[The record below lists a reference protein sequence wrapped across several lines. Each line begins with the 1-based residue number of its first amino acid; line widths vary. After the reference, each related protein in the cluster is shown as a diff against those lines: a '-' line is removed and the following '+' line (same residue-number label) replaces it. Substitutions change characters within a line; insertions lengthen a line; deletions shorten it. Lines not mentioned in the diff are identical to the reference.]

1 MLSPKIM
8 ISYFIFLENNKYI
21 IYNIYSVFK
30 GVVKLARI
38 INQNKEVIA
47 TKNKE
52 KATVSK
58 TSLIV
63 GVALSIAAIVVLVV
77 IILFL
82 TKKNNENNESNTTPL
97 LQYIEN
103 YEGKNKNEN
112 KIKLISGFDVKYE
125 MEKFSG
131 ECYILVYDTSWMKEN
146 DKDSAIYKAYEVMDS
161 YLTGSKR
168 SDGKEMKSDPLLK
181 AIENCGKDVRFFV
194 VDFNSVKKSDD
205 DAQKNPVYFTMS
217 NGTAF
222 SNIQAPMFFHYK
234 NDETYSSMN
243 DSKLLLADGSVD
255 KNGKANY
262 SAARWGS
269 IIISQVNYL
278 NSLDNDEQD

>member
-1 MLSPKIM
+1 M
-8 ISYFIFLENNKYI
+8 
-21 IYNIYSVFK
+21 
-30 GVVKLARI
+30 ARI

-131 ECYILVYDTSWMKEN
+131 ECYILVYDTSWMKNN
-146 DKDSAIYKAYEVMDS
+146 DTSSQTYKSYEIVDS

-168 SDGKEMKSDPLLK
+168 SDGKSMNNGDPLLK
-181 AIENCGKDVRFFV
+181 AIENCGKDVKFFV
-194 VDFNSVKKSDD
+194 IDYESVKKKDED
-205 DAQKNPVYFTMS
+205 LQKDPVYFTMK
-217 NGTAF
+217 NGATF
-222 SNIQAPMFFHYK
+222 SNIKAPSLYHYK
-234 NDETYSSMN
+234 ENEKY
-243 DSKLLLADGSVD
+243 DSLDDLLLADGSTNSD
-255 KNGKANY
+255 GTAKY
-262 SAARWGS
+262 SPALWGS
-269 IIISQVNYL
+269 IIISEVNYL
-278 NSLDNDEQD
+278 NKLDTDTDEE

>member
-1 MLSPKIM
+1 M
-8 ISYFIFLENNKYI
+8 
-21 IYNIYSVFK
+21 
-30 GVVKLARI
+30 ARV
-38 INQNKEVIA
+38 INQNNEVIA
-47 TKNKE
+47 KKNGNEK

-63 GVALSIAAIVVLVV
+63 GVALSLAAVAILVV
-77 IILFL
+77 VILFL
-82 TKKNNENNESNTTPL
+82 TRKEKENKDNYTTPL
-97 LQYIEN
+97 LQYIDN
-103 YEGKNKNEN
+103 YKGSSKEGN
-112 KIKLISGFDVKYE
+112 KIQLLSGGEVSYTLSNYK
-125 MEKFSG
+125 G

-278 NSLDNDEQD
+278 NSLDNDEQE